1 MLTAKG
7 AKIFGPRT
15 GESAAVVGGEDG
27 GLIVVL
33 ASDAATLAML
43 DTEDLDWWRGTDAGR
58 FERKP

>member
-15 GESAAVVGGEDG
+15 GESAAFVGGEDG
-27 GLIVVL
+27 GLIVP

-43 DTEDLDWWRGTDAGR
+43 ETEDLDWWRGTDAGR